1 MSRLNTLIVF
11 LILFFLSLNE
21 FYHESFGRVLD
32 YLSLIFIILFF
43 LIDKSNRRFV
53 KSDLSF
59 FVFFSPFIIVGLLN
73 FKILPSLAVFFGV
86 TLISF
91 FTKNIM
97 RSKVNLG
104 LILDFVLLL
113 HLIAFIIQIF
123 AFYVLN
129 KPFSYIDF
137 FPFFQQS
144 RVYNEGLNLLRP
156 GGFMMEPNSYSAN
169 VFMLVFLNYK
179 ISNRLSNFSK
189 VALISV
195 PFTTSLWG
203 IGMISLLGFLNLT
216 TKYKILVIGL
226 FAALLPIILDF
237 LGNSIAFERVLRIIE
252 DPTSDNSI
260 VTRLGLETNSSV
272 NFLNLFFGNGI
283 NSTDFQAF
291 LGGNGISYVVYCF
304 GILGSILL
312 LCWIIVSNNIKI
324 TILVLFFHLTFPYY
338 SYLIYWVFL
347 TVILKGIDFSVN
359 KDHLLNENNSLL

>member
-1 MSRLNTLIVF
+1 MSRINTLFVF

-21 FYHESFGRVLD
+21 FYHESFGRILD
-32 YLSLIFIILFF
+32 YLSLLFIILFIF
-43 LIDKSNRRFV
+43 IDKSNKRFL
-53 KSDLSF
+53 KSDLSLLI
-59 FVFFSPFIIVGLLN
+59 FFSPHIILGFFN

-97 RSKVNLG
+97 RSKINLG
-104 LILDFVLLL
+104 SVLDFVLLL
-113 HLIAFIIQIF
+113 HLIAFIVQIF

-129 KPFSYIDF
+129 IPFSYIDF

-169 VFMLVFLNYK
+169 VFMLVFINYK
-179 ISNRLSNFSK
+179 INKRLSNYSK
-189 VALISV
+189 AALISV

-203 IGMISLLGFLNLT
+203 IGMISLLVFLNLT
-216 TKYKILVIGL
+216 TKFKIIVTGMI
-226 FAALLPIILDF
+226 ASLLPFIYTF
-237 LGNSIAFERVLRIIE
+237 LSNSIAFERVLRIIE

-260 VTRLGLETNSSV
+260 VTRLGLETKTSV
-272 NFLNLFFGNGI
+272 NFFNLFFGNGI
-283 NSTDFQAF
+283 NSTDFQSF
-291 LGGNGISYVVYCF
+291 LGGNGFSYVIYCF

-312 LCWIIVSNNIKI
+312 LYWIFVSNNTKI
-324 TILVLFFHLTFPYY
+324 TILALFFHLTFPYY

-347 TVILKGIDFSVN
+347 TVLLKGIDFSFN
-359 KDHLLNENNSLL
+359 KFNIPNENSSL